1 MAVTSQGKGQAERK
15 AQGGTTRRKSTVKL
29 KNVPAAA
36 LADPRYRN
44 RVVPSVKPYSRKGQ
58 ALPTEDKDD

>member
-1 MAVTSQGKGQAERK
+1 MAVTSRGNGQAERK
-15 AQGGTTRRKSTVKL
+15 AQGGTTRRTSTVKL

-44 RVVPSVKPYSRKGQ
+44 RVVPRVKPYSRKGQ

>member
-1 MAVTSQGKGQAERK
+1 MAVTSRGKGQAERK

-36 LADPRYRN
+36 LADPRYRT
-44 RVVPSVKPYSRKGQ
+44 RVVPSVKPSSRTGP

>member
-1 MAVTSQGKGQAERK
+1 MAVTSRGKGQAERK

-29 KNVPAAA
+29 KNVPAAV